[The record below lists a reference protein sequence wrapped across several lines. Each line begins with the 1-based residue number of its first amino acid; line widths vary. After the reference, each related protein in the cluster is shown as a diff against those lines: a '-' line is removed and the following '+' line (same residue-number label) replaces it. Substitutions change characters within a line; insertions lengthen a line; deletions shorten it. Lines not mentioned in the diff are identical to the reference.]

1 MKKSTLLKVLCLA
14 LLSIFVFSLVAC
26 GGNNGGNNDDEE
38 ENVEKVDIYLD
49 PNGGTLPE
57 GVSDVIQAEVG
68 KAIGSLP
75 IPTRGGYGFL
85 GWFEEGNE
93 RWEVDRRTKV
103 EYEMEIVALW
113 EALGDLVMVEFTV
126 GTDEELSGD
135 IAYIEVVQGQRI
147 NTVIKSLPTATRP
160 DYKFKGWKD
169 SATGTTVTVTTKI
182 EDDMVLVPIWERVIY
197 CLDNTENHAWNAWQE
212 ATEATCT
219 MPAQSS
225 RVCGVC
231 GHIEY
236 NVTQEAL
243 GHKFGQW
250 ATTITE
256 NGLVRSRVC
265 VECDEKEADP
275 LTNIAYDSFKTPI
288 VDGDCWNSGGV
299 ANLFDGD
306 YEMDNKKSVAGKGTG
321 AVVFTVEAKEAVYV
335 DLFAVTGYGGAAYTV
350 TAYLDDG
357 TTKELGVGSFGSS
370 IDSATKSFNVGATVT
385 KFVATMESPSQGSDF
400 WIEISI
406 LVVPE

>member
-1 MKKSTLLKVLCLA
+1 MKKSTLIKVLCIVLA
-14 LLSIFVFSLVAC
+14 TLFALSLVAC
-26 GGNNGGNNDDEE
+26 GGGNTEDDG
-38 ENVEKVDIYLD
+38 EKVTVYFD
-49 PNGGTLPE
+49 PNGGTLE
-57 GVSDVIQAEVG
+57 DGVPDEIQVTVG
-68 KAIGSLP
+68 KKIGRLP
-75 IPTRGGYGFL
+75 TPVRPGYEFL
-85 GWFEEGNE
+85 GWYEDGNE
-93 RWEVDRRTKV
+93 RWEITRKDEV
-103 EYEMEIVALW
+103 EGEMELVALW
-113 EALGDLVMVEFTV
+113 SPLGDLVTVEFAVAAGET
-126 GTDEELSGD
+126 LNGD
-135 IAYIEVVQGQRI
+135 VLYVDLVKGQRI
-147 NTVIKSLPTATRP
+147 NSALQTLPTASKD
-160 DYKFKGWKD
+160 DYIFKGWKD
-169 SATGTTVTVTTKI
+169 ASGKTVTVTTKV
-182 EDDMVLVPIWERVIY
+182 ESDLVLSPVWERIVY
-197 CLDNTENHAWNAWQE
+197 CLDGTENHVWNAWQE

-219 MPAQSS
+219 EDAKSS

-243 GHKFGQW
+243 GHKFGDW
-250 ATTITE
+250 VVAITE
-256 NGLVRSRVC
+256 SGIVRSRVC
-265 VECDEKEADP
+265 VECNDKEADP
-275 LTNIAYDSFKTPI
+275 LNNIAYNSFKTPI

-306 YEMDNKKSVAGKGTG
+306 YKMDNKKSVAGKGTG

-357 TTKELGVGSFGSS
+357 TTRELGVGSFGSS

-406 LVVPE
+406 LVVPK

>member
-75 IPTRGGYGFL
+75 IPTRGGYDFR

-135 IAYIEVVQGQRI
+135 IAYVEVVQGQRI

-169 SATGTTVTVTTKI
+169 SATGTTVTVTTKV
-182 EDDMVLVPIWERVIY
+182 EGDMVLVPIWERVIY

-231 GHIEY
+231 GHTEY

-250 ATTITE
+250 ATSITE
-256 NGLVRSRVC
+256 NGIVRSRVC

-335 DLFAVTGYGGAAYTV
+335 DLFAVTGYGGSAYTV